1 MRIYHGT
8 NVDFDTIELS
18 KLLPYKDFGRGFYL
32 TEIYDQARKMAER
45 KMLSNGGKIIIQTYE
60 FDEMILNSNK
70 LNVLKF
76 ESPIPEWAEFIFKN
90 RSIVLAIDNDSITPP
105 RRLRRGGR
113 GERSDHTVNNH
124 SQNNKSQ
131 NYHHAYDIIIR
142 PVADD
147 GVVFLMNQY
156 RDGAITLR
164 QMARMLRYKNLTNQY
179 CFCTDRALTFLR
191 RIQ

>member
-18 KLLPYKDFGRGFYL
+18 KSLPYKDFGRGFYL

-90 RSIVLAIDNDSITPP
+90 RS
-105 RRLRRGGR
+105 
-113 GERSDHTVNNH
+113 
-124 SQNNKSQ
+124 KSQ

-179 CFCTDRALTFLR
+179 CFCTDRVLTFLR